1 MQQILDHMNES
12 GVYNESDLDPF
23 HRRIAE
29 LRQII
34 KNDEEFK
41 RHPKAMIKL
50 LERQL
55 KDCGTFTHIKLILTS
70 LHHHTVA
77 NTTTDGFGSLYRCSY
92 RGDAGVALRH
102 LS

>member
-1 MQQILDHMNES
+1 MQQLLDHMNES

-55 KDCGTFTHIKLILTS
+55 KDCGTFARIKLNPTS
-70 LHHHTVA
+70 LHRHTVA
-77 NTTTDGFGSLYRCSY
+77 NTNTDDIGSLYRCNHK
-92 RGDAGVALRH
+92 GDARVTLRH
-102 LS
+102 PP

>member
-1 MQQILDHMNES
+1 MDHMNES

-23 HRRIAE
+23 HKRIAE

-34 KNDEEFK
+34 KSDEESK

-55 KDCGTFTHIKLILTS
+55 KHCGMPTHIKLNSTPV
-70 LHHHTVA
+70 HHTVA
-77 NTTTDGFGSLYRCSY
+77 CDR
-92 RGDAGVALRH
+92 
-102 LS
+102 

>member
-12 GVYNESDLDPF
+12 GVYNESDLGPF

-29 LRQII
+29 LRQLI
-34 KNDEEFK
+34 KSDEESK

-55 KDCGTFTHIKLILTS
+55 KDCGKFAHVRLNPVSVHRRWNPTADDVRS
-70 LHHHTVA
+70 
-77 NTTTDGFGSLYRCSY
+77 
-92 RGDAGVALRH
+92 
-102 LS
+102 